1 MSENQPSEQDRQQ
14 RLAELQ
20 ARLQRLTEERKADLR
35 RSGPLPGDVSPPS
48 AEDEGPEQAA
58 DMPAVAAPAPE
69 PQASAP
75 PPPDP
80 LPVLEKPP
88 GREAAVDQPVT
99 AASPSPELE
108 QPAWLK
114 GMRAADVAAAEATAD
129 EPEPIKP
136 AAVEPPPPAPSA
148 TEPEA
153 AVEPPPPAP
162 SATEPTAA
170 AEPEAPAE
178 PLLSE
183 PAAAATPAQATRDAS
198 IGPPATPAAGT
209 SALAAR
215 IVVMLGDAKRA
226 ARGLGRRV
234 NAKGR
239 ALASQRPRRRP
250 RPQQPKTD
258 APAASEESVEHPAK
272 KRTWLRAAVLAG
284 AVFGGGIAF
293 MQFSDVELPR
303 VLKGMLPAAEADD
316 AGSPSLDAAG
326 SALPV
331 EKAAG
336 RVAGKPATGQALV
349 GGSSLDEASSPVEA
363 APAATRPAPPELE
376 ITSPTAPA
384 VEALDVDL
392 APLEPAASLPT
403 PIASSSSPPAT
414 GNPTERP
421 TFIPYD
427 VPPRLENAGE
437 IQRLLERGY
446 PSQLR
451 EAGIQGTVILWIF
464 VDEQGAVK
472 KTEVKESS
480 GYEAMDEAALDT
492 AEKMRFTPAM
502 NRDKATPVWLAQPIT
517 FR

>member
-1 MSENQPSEQDRQQ
+1 
-14 RLAELQ
+14 
-20 ARLQRLTEERKADLR
+20 
-35 RSGPLPGDVSPPS
+35 
-48 AEDEGPEQAA
+48 
-58 DMPAVAAPAPE
+58 
-69 PQASAP
+69 
-75 PPPDP
+75 
-80 LPVLEKPP
+80 
-88 GREAAVDQPVT
+88 
-99 AASPSPELE
+99 
-108 QPAWLK
+108 
-114 GMRAADVAAAEATAD
+114 
-129 EPEPIKP
+129 
-136 AAVEPPPPAPSA
+136 
-148 TEPEA
+148 
-153 AVEPPPPAP
+153 
-162 SATEPTAA
+162 
-170 AEPEAPAE
+170 
-178 PLLSE
+178 
-183 PAAAATPAQATRDAS
+183 
-198 IGPPATPAAGT
+198 
-209 SALAAR
+209 
-215 IVVMLGDAKRA
+215 MLGDAKRA

-349 GGSSLDEASSPVEA
+349 GGSSLDEASGAVEA

-392 APLEPAASLPT
+392 APLEPAASMPT